1 MGAFCS
7 SCSDLVDDINVN
19 GCCGTCD
26 SLGRGIDACVSKPVD
41 CVNYCVTDASEH
53 GCRQTG
59 RRVKNRTVRC
69 WNGVVDG
76 VSDCFGSIG
85 SCCDDAFCNCC
96 AGACNSCGNS
106 CNDFGEEI
114 CYVWESPMRLCY
126 GDKKE
131 ITFALD
137 HYIKNGENYPE
148 DFKKLAKAKKLIL
161 TAEQMAVEENKRL
174 DAEDEEAR
182 KSGKEVKRRLSTG
195 GGLEDG
201 ASFDTLPTDFLN
213 DVMEY
218 AELSGAL
225 ATADVSSFS
234 DAVSAGISWDL
245 IALAKTAGEMIGPYV
260 PAPSSVG
267 KKAASASIKKIEG
280 REFKAKGDDLEK
292 GLKPEEN
299 LTFKA
304 LEGNML
310 SRYQTGLVL
319 ERRPSC
325 TAKPCCKRGCP
336 NLTMNVAGVCTSCM
350 DYEEH
355 HSRWLKPY
363 KPHPTDESSQ
373 EMVPKTLTHFREQV
387 KNNEQSRDPKAK
399 ETKQEKAMREHVTLA
414 DLRREMV
421 ERSSEPFE
429 VEDLDE
435 KIKKGCAAVNYSI
448 RYAVDPKEIGL
459 LYDQFQ
465 LFDIDGDGVITLDDF
480 MKVVSYISPELDAD
494 EELLKSQCQTWFG
507 PDTFYP
513 NYTGDPME
521 LKLEVTFQMYVEA
534 VLTFRIE
541 TEKHNLT
548 DNLNFPFWSLR
559 DCIVYC
565 RPTKLDGHA
574 YKRGSGNA
582 GRWQKRHFRLVNDE
596 GLDFDPKK
604 AGFFDPRP
612 TGSKACLVYD
622 LDEEKSQ
629 GEVKQSRRIDMR
641 DLYTVQFSPKTNLPS
656 GKDVPKNLV
665 CLKLSFGDQTRVTLA
680 CEEEQAVKWAAI
692 FHRFSV
698 GGKLI
703 TDWRLQYAGL
713 SKNKITARD
722 WINAGYTIYRMQS
735 YLTMQMTYKASID
748 LAMSMD
754 VKDDNE
760 LAEQAKIAARKF
772 AICSLLRKISR
783 GAPKLYCSPKE
794 RLILRVCNIS
804 ENNLETAMA
813 SVQVGIKIWDATK
826 DTLKSLDDAYLYS
839 GVRSGIFVGKN
850 VYAGIQYYKAA
861 KVAYSQKR
869 YATATWQP
877 AGDAREC
884 AVCKTV
890 FNSCS
895 TKAEKKKH
903 HCRSCGRIVC
913 HSCSTHKIFFEITQ
927 KFKRCCDECLEKG
940 KPPAA
945 INVFDQADHES
956 AVNFKSIE
964 SKEPEVDEDRW
975 EDSDLDEMEFK
986 MYKEKRVAAGIE
998 EGDEVA
1004 ENDEETAID
1013 GEITEKD
1020 KEMAKIAKKAAE
1032 KSQ

>member
-1 MGAFCS
+1 MG
-7 SCSDLVDDINVN
+7 
-19 GCCGTCD
+19 
-26 SLGRGIDACVSKPVD
+26 
-41 CVNYCVTDASEH
+41 
-53 GCRQTG
+53 
-59 RRVKNRTVRC
+59 VK
-69 WNGVVDG
+69 
-76 VSDCFGSIG
+76 
-85 SCCDDAFCNCC
+85 
-96 AGACNSCGNS
+96 
-106 CNDFGEEI
+106 
-114 CYVWESPMRLCY
+114 
-126 GDKKE
+126 
-131 ITFALD
+131 
-137 HYIKNGENYPE
+137 
-148 DFKKLAKAKKLIL
+148 
-161 TAEQMAVEENKRL
+161 Q
-174 DAEDEEAR
+174 
-182 KSGKEVKRRLSTG
+182 
-195 GGLEDG
+195 
-201 ASFDTLPTDFLN
+201 
-213 DVMEY
+213 
-218 AELSGAL
+218 
-225 ATADVSSFS
+225 
-234 DAVSAGISWDL
+234 
-245 IALAKTAGEMIGPYV
+245 
-260 PAPSSVG
+260 
-267 KKAASASIKKIEG
+267 G
-280 REFKAKGDDLEK
+280 REFHAKSKDLEK
-292 GLKPEEN
+292 GIKPEEN

-304 LEGNML
+304 LEGAML
-310 SRYQTGLVL
+310 SRYQTGIVL

-325 TAKPCCKRGCP
+325 TAKPCLTKACP
-336 NLTMNVAGVCTSCM
+336 NLTLHVSGVCTACIKY
-350 DYEEH
+350 DELHQNYF
-355 HSRWLKPY
+355 KPY
-363 KPHPTDESSQ
+363 NPDPTNEESKEQ
-373 EMVPKTLTHFREQV
+373 DPKTLQHFREQV
-387 KNNEQSRDPKAK
+387 KLNEESRSSDPKKK
-399 ETKQEKAMREHVTLA
+399 ETKQERAMREFVRIC
-414 DLRREMV
+414 DLRREMD
-421 ERSSEPFE
+421 ELASQPFE
-429 VEDLDE
+429 VMDLE
-435 KIKKGCAAVNYSI
+435 GKIKAASELVNYSI
-448 RYAVDPKEIGL
+448 RYAVDPKELGL

-465 LFDIDGDGVITLDDF
+465 LFDVDGDNIINLEDF
-480 MKVVSYISPELDAD
+480 KSVVSYISPELREDPD
-494 EELLKSQCQTWFG
+494 LLTSLCLQWFG

-513 NYTGDPME
+513 NYKGNLQSLDI
-521 LKLEVTFQMYVEA
+521 KVDFQMYVEA

-541 TEKHNLT
+541 TEKHKLV

-559 DCIVYC
+559 DCIVYS
-565 RPTKLDGHA
+565 RPSQLDGYA
-574 YKRGSGNA
+574 YKRGSGNVA
-582 GRWQKRHFRLVNDE
+582 RWQKRHFRIVDDE
-596 GLDFDPKK
+596 GLDFDPKT
-604 AGFFDPRP
+604 AGFFAPRP

-656 GKDVPKNLV
+656 GKDVSKNLV

-680 CEEEQAVKWAAI
+680 CEEEQAVKWATI

-772 AICSLLRKISR
+772 AICSLLRKIPR

-826 DTLKSLDDAYLYS
+826 DTLKSLDDTYLYS

-927 KFKRCCDECLEKG
+927 KFKRVCDECLATG
-940 KPPAA
+940 KPHGA
-945 INVFDQADHES
+945 INVFEAADHTQ
-956 AVNFKSIE
+956 
-964 SKEPEVDEDRW
+964 EVSYVDVDKKIVLPDIDAE
-975 EDSDLDEMEFK
+975 EDSEIDEAEFK
-986 MYKEKRVAAGIE
+986 RAE
-998 EGDEVA
+998 ESSLQA
-1004 ENDEETAID
+1004 EQKSLETVRDLAEDNDKPLSKDDKKAIQ
-1013 GEITEKD
+1013 
-1020 KEMAKIAKKAAE
+1020 IAKSAAKA
-1032 KSQ
+1032 SS